1 MSRRPR
7 VSTLAW
13 AAMFALVALVALFQ
27 AMGAAETVTELVR
40 TGVPVLLI
48 VLGLLGLW
56 SSRTNQ

>member
-1 MSRRPR
+1 
-7 VSTLAW
+7 
-13 AAMFALVALVALFQ
+13 MFALVALVALFQ